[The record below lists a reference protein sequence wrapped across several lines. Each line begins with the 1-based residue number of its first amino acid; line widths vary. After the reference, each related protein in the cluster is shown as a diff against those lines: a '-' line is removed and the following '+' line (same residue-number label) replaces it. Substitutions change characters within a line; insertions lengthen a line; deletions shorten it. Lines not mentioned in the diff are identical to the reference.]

1 MDAHLEKMR
10 ARFEHI
16 GILLSDPVVIRD
28 QARFQTLARERSE
41 LEPVVEA
48 YDRFLK
54 ARSAMTDARQMME
67 ADEDPELVAMA
78 RDEVRSLEAEL
89 AVLEGE
95 LRRLMVPRDPLDA
108 KNIILE
114 IRAGAGGDEAS
125 LFAGDLLRM
134 YERYAEGRRWKMSLL
149 SAQTNDVGGFKEV
162 ITEISGRD
170 VYSRMKYESG
180 VHRVQ
185 RIPVTEAGGRIHTS
199 TVTVA
204 VLPEAEEVE
213 VKLAEKDLRVDVYR
227 SSGHGG
233 QSVNTTDSAV
243 RVTHLPTGMVVCC
256 QDGKSQIKNKAQAMK
271 ILASRLLEEER
282 SRAHA
287 ERAANRRGQVG
298 TGERSERI
306 RTYNFAQGRLSD
318 HRIGLTLYR
327 LPEILEGDLDE
338 VIEALAM
345 ADQEAKLKALQEEGS

>member
-16 GILLSDPVVIRD
+16 GNLLSDPVVIRD

-48 YDRFLK
+48 FERFLK
-54 ARSAMTDARQMME
+54 ARTALADARQMVD

-78 RDEVRSLEAEL
+78 RDEIRTLEAEIGG
-89 AVLEGE
+89 LEDQ

-282 SRAHA
+282 NRAHA

-345 ADQEAKLKALQEEGS
+345 ADQEAKLKALQEEGA